1 MFIEIPDR
9 KGYLDDETFQNA
21 MRIWN
26 EEKPLREA
34 NLLKPLLQKVSEA
47 LTPDMRSALSSRQQE
62 ILERQVDA
70 NIEKYGNK
78 ITPDMILGSYELVVT
93 LIWPEQATRKYES
106 STLHF
111 P

>member
-1 MFIEIPDR
+1 
-9 KGYLDDETFQNA
+9 

-34 NLLKPLLQKVSEA
+34 NLAKPLLQKVCEA
-47 LTPDMRSALSSRQQE
+47 LTPDMRSALSVRQQD
-62 ILERQVDA
+62 IFERQVDA
-70 NIEKYGNK
+70 DVEMYGDK
-78 ITPDMILGSYELVVT
+78 ITPEIILGSYELVVT

-106 STLHF
+106 NTLHF